1 VPLCDA
7 GPTILDPDGAEL
19 AALAQVVD
27 FSGLRVLELG
37 CGDGR
42 LTWRYAGATAEV
54 LGVDPDEDAIAAAR
68 SSTPLPLRER
78 VRFEVASP
86 VDRDEPRRHFDLA
99 FFSWSL

>member
-1 VPLCDA
+1 MPLCDA

-27 FSGLRVLELG
+27 FSGLRVLEPG

-54 LGVDPDEDAIAAAR
+54 LGIDPDEEAIAAAR
-68 SSTPLPLRER
+68 ASTPLSLRER

-86 VDRDEPRRHFDLA
+86 VERDEPRRHFDLA